1 MSNIGVVG
9 VGYVGLTQAIG
20 MASLGHQ
27 VIAYDIDK
35 EKISKLLNN
44 QSPFF
49 EPGVE
54 ELLTDLSKS
63 KNLIFTIDKNDLKD
77 CDFIF
82 LCLPT
87 PQGEDGSADT
97 SHLLQAVSEIAP
109 TVKNGC
115 FLIIKSTVPVGAWK
129 SVKESLPS
137 ADFAI
142 ISNPEFLRE
151 GSALI
156 DFKNPDRIVIGAE
169 TTADA
174 KKVADLYQNIKT
186 EVVLTDNTSAEL
198 VKYAANS
205 FLAMKLSFVNDIA
218 ALSEN
223 LDANYK
229 DVLHG
234 IGLDHRIGNKF
245 LTPGPGWGGSCF
257 PKDVRALASI
267 ADKEKIMM
275 PLLSAAIKSNENA
288 QDRIVERVSKYFGSD
303 LSKIKI
309 AALGLAFKANT
320 DDIRNSPAIEIILK
334 LQQLGAEVVAYDPE
348 AKGAPNITQVATIG
362 DAVENADLIILL
374 TEWDE
379 FSHMNLDEI
388 SSKMRQAHI
397 LDTRGLV
404 EKSKVDESN
413 IKFIS

>member
-27 VIAYDIDK
+27 VVAYDIDN

-54 ELLTDLSKS
+54 DLLINLSKS
-63 KNLIFTIDKNDLKD
+63 KKLMFTIDKNELKN

-97 SHLLQAVSEIAP
+97 SHLLGAVIEIAP
-109 TVKNGC
+109 ILKSGC

-129 SVKESLPS
+129 SVKDALPS
-137 ADFAI
+137 AGFVV

-151 GSALI
+151 GSAVK
-156 DFKNPDRIVIGAE
+156 DFNKPDRIVIGAE
-169 TTADA
+169 TAADA
-174 KKVADLYQNIKT
+174 KKVADLYQKIKT
-186 EVVLTDNTSAEL
+186 EFVLTDNTSAEL

-218 ALSEN
+218 ALSDN
-223 LDANYK
+223 LDANSK
-229 DVLHG
+229 DVLRG

-257 PKDVRALASI
+257 PKDVRALVNI
-267 ADKEKIMM
+267 ADKGKVMM

-288 QDRIVERVSKYFGSD
+288 QDRIVARVTQFFGQD
-303 LSKIKI
+303 LSKVKI

-334 LQQLGAEVVAYDPE
+334 LQHLGAEVVAYDPQANSTPE
-348 AKGAPNITQVATIG
+348 ITQVETIV
-362 DAVENADLIILL
+362 DAAENADLLILL
-374 TEWDE
+374 TEWLE
-379 FSHMNLDEI
+379 FSQMDLGEI
-388 SSKMRQAHI
+388 ASKMKHAHI
-397 LDTRGLV
+397 LDTRGLID
-404 EKSKVDESN
+404 KSKVNASK
-413 IKFIS
+413 IKFIP

>member
-27 VIAYDIDK
+27 VFAYDIDDK
-35 EKISKLLNN
+35 KISKLLNN

-49 EPGVE
+49 EPRVE
-54 ELLTDLSKS
+54 ELLIDLSYS
-63 KNLIFTIDKNDLKD
+63 KKLKFTIDKNELKN

-97 SHLLQAVSEIAP
+97 SHLRQAVREIAP
-109 TVKNGC
+109 ILKKSC

-129 SVKESLPS
+129 DVKASLPS
-137 ADFAI
+137 ADFVV

-151 GSALI
+151 GSAVI
-156 DFKNPDRIVIGAE
+156 DFNKPDRIVIGAE
-169 TTADA
+169 SSTDA
-174 KKVADLYQNIKT
+174 KKVADLYKNIQT
-186 EVVLTDNTSAEL
+186 EFVITDNTSAEL

-218 ALSEN
+218 ALSDN
-223 LDANYK
+223 LDANSK

-257 PKDVRALASI
+257 PKDVRALVNI
-267 ADKEKIMM
+267 ADKEKVMM

-288 QDRIVERVSKYFGSD
+288 QDRIVARVTHFFGQD

-334 LQQLGAEVVAYDPE
+334 LQQLGAEVVAYDPQ
-348 AKGAPNITQVATIG
+348 AKSTPEIKQVATII
-362 DAVENADLIILL
+362 DAAENADVLIVL
-374 TEWDE
+374 TEWAE
-379 FSHMNLDEI
+379 FSQMDLDDVL
-388 SSKMRQAHI
+388 SRMKQTYI
-397 LDTRGLV
+397 LDTRNII
-404 EKSKVDESN
+404 KASKLDASVA
-413 IKFIS
+413 KFIY

>member
-27 VIAYDIDK
+27 VVAYDIDK

-109 TVKNGC
+109 TLKSGC

-129 SVKESLPS
+129 SVKESLPN

-151 GSALI
+151 GSALT

-169 TTADA
+169 TAADA
-174 KKVADLYQNIKT
+174 KKVADLYKNIKT
-186 EVVLTDNTSAEL
+186 EFVLTDNTSAEL

-223 LDANYK
+223 LDANSK

-288 QDRIVERVSKYFGSD
+288 QDRIVARVTQFFGQD
-303 LSKIKI
+303 LSK
-309 AALGLAFKANT
+309 
-320 DDIRNSPAIEIILK
+320 D
-334 LQQLGAEVVAYDPE
+334 
-348 AKGAPNITQVATIG
+348 
-362 DAVENADLIILL
+362 
-374 TEWDE
+374 
-379 FSHMNLDEI
+379 
-388 SSKMRQAHI
+388 
-397 LDTRGLV
+397 
-404 EKSKVDESN
+404 
-413 IKFIS
+413 

>member
-27 VIAYDIDK
+27 IVAYDIDD
-35 EKISKLLNN
+35 EKISKLSNN
-44 QSPFF
+44 QTPFF

-54 ELLTDLSKS
+54 DLLIDLSKS
-63 KNLIFTIDKNDLKD
+63 KKLMFTIDKNELKN

-97 SHLLQAVSEIAP
+97 SHLLQAVREIAP
-109 TVKNGC
+109 ILKNGC

-129 SVKESLPS
+129 NVKDALPS
-137 ADFAI
+137 ADVVV

-151 GSALI
+151 GSAVK
-156 DFKNPDRIVIGAE
+156 DFNNPDRIVIGAE
-169 TTADA
+169 TSDDA
-174 KKVADLYQNIKT
+174 NKVADLYQNIKT
-186 EVVLTDNTSAEL
+186 EFVLTDNTSAEL

-218 ALSEN
+218 ALSSN
-223 LDANYK
+223 LDANSK

-234 IGLDHRIGNKF
+234 IGLDRRIGDKF

-257 PKDVRALASI
+257 PKDVRALVKI
-267 ADKEKIMM
+267 ADMEKVMM

-288 QDRIVERVSKYFGSD
+288 QDRVVARITQFFGQD

-320 DDIRNSPAIEIILK
+320 DDVRNSPAIDIILK
-334 LQQLGAEVVAYDPE
+334 LQQLGAEVVAYDPA
-348 AKGAPNITQVATIG
+348 AKSTPNIIQVATILES
-362 DAVENADLIILL
+362 VKNADLLILL

-379 FSHMNLDEI
+379 FKHLQPLDI
-388 SSKMRQAHI
+388 GSVVARKNI
-397 LDTRGLV
+397 LDTRSVLSRSIWI
-404 EKSKVDESN
+404 EKGFN
-413 IKFIS
+413 FL

>member
-27 VIAYDIDK
+27 VVAYDIDN

-54 ELLTDLSKS
+54 ELLIDLSKN
-63 KNLIFTIDKNDLKD
+63 KKLNFTIDRNELKN

-97 SHLLQAVSEIAP
+97 SHLLKAVSEIT
-109 TVKNGC
+109 TVLKNGC

-129 SVKESLPS
+129 DVKKSLPN
-137 ADFAI
+137 ADFAV

-151 GSALI
+151 GSAVK
-156 DFKNPDRIVIGAE
+156 DFNKPDRIVIGAE
-169 TTADA
+169 NSFIAQ
-174 KKVADLYQNIKT
+174 KVADLYQNIQT
-186 EVVLTDNTSAEL
+186 EFVLTDNTSAEL

-218 ALSEN
+218 ALSDN
-223 LDANYK
+223 LNANSK
-229 DVLHG
+229 DVLYG

-245 LTPGPGWGGSCF
+245 LTRGPGWGGSCF
-257 PKDVRALASI
+257 PKDVRALANI
-267 ADKEKIMM
+267 ADKEKVMM

-288 QDRIVERVSKYFGSD
+288 QDRIIARVTHFFGPD
-303 LSKIKI
+303 LSKVKI

-334 LQQLGAEVVAYDPE
+334 LQHLGAEVVAYDPQ
-348 AKGAPNITQVATIG
+348 AKSTPEITQVETIL
-362 DAVENADLIILL
+362 DAAENADLLILL
-374 TEWDE
+374 TEWLE
-379 FSHMNLDEI
+379 FSQMDLGEI
-388 SSKMRQAHI
+388 SSKMRHAHI
-397 LDTRGLV
+397 LDTRGV
-404 EKSKVDESN
+404 INKSKVDFSK
-413 IKFIS
+413 IKFIP